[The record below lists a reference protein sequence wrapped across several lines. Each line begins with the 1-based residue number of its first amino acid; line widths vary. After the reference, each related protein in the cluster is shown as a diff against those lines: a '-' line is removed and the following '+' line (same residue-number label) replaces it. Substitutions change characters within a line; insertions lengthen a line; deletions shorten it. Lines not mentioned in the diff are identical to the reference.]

1 MLAKPIIH
9 LRGDYLLIVTIGIV
23 EIVRIALTNN
33 LFGLTGGA
41 NGIYGIARPSLFG
54 MVFSSPK
61 RQFYLIWTFTIL
73 TMFLFYVLE
82 HSRFG
87 RALNYIRYDD
97 LAASGCGIDV
107 TRYKL
112 MAFTVGAFWA
122 GMVGTL
128 FAANIRTIEP
138 TSFNFYESVILFAIV
153 ILGGSGSI
161 AGVVLGAF
169 LLIGLQDVFR
179 EFESARMLIFG
190 AAMMVMMIICPQG
203 LLPPRRRFYNARFLV
218 GRFPP
223 RRAAGRTRKGGGVMS
238 LLILRNLL
246 KTFGGLVAMNSVTFS
261 VDEASI
267 VGLIGPNGA
276 GKTTT
281 FNIITGN
288 YRPTPARS
296 SSIEGH
302 YRQAHPQDRGIG
314 IARTFQNIRLF
325 QDMSVLENVLAGCHC
340 RMRAGLFPSLFR
352 TPAQRS
358 EERQAVERAMRE
370 LAFVG
375 LDDQY
380 ANLAGN
386 LAYGNQRLLEIA
398 RALASEPRFLILDEP
413 AGGMNDQETADLML
427 LIKAIQKRGITILL
441 IEHDMNLVMRVCE
454 KIVVLENGA
463 LIAEGTS
470 AEIKRNPRVIE
481 AYLGAEG

>member
-1 MLAKPIIH
+1 MPIIH

-218 GRFPP
+218 GRFP
-223 RRAAGRTRKGGGVMS
+223 RGVQRA
-238 LLILRNLL
+238 
-246 KTFGGLVAMNSVTFS
+246 
-261 VDEASI
+261 E
-267 VGLIGPNGA
+267 
-276 GKTTT
+276 
-281 FNIITGN
+281 
-288 YRPTPARS
+288 PAR
-296 SSIEGH
+296 
-302 YRQAHPQDRGIG
+302 
-314 IARTFQNIRLF
+314 
-325 QDMSVLENVLAGCHC
+325 
-340 RMRAGLFPSLFR
+340 
-352 TPAQRS
+352 
-358 EERQAVERAMRE
+358 EE
-370 LAFVG
+370 
-375 LDDQY
+375 
-380 ANLAGN
+380 
-386 LAYGNQRLLEIA
+386 
-398 RALASEPRFLILDEP
+398 AL
-413 AGGMNDQETADLML
+413 
-427 LIKAIQKRGITILL
+427 
-441 IEHDMNLVMRVCE
+441 
-454 KIVVLENGA
+454 
-463 LIAEGTS
+463 
-470 AEIKRNPRVIE
+470 
-481 AYLGAEG
+481 

>member
-1 MLAKPIIH
+1 
-9 LRGDYLLIVTIGIV
+9 
-23 EIVRIALTNN
+23 
-33 LFGLTGGA
+33 
-41 NGIYGIARPSLFG
+41 
-54 MVFSSPK
+54 
-61 RQFYLIWTFTIL
+61 
-73 TMFLFYVLE
+73 
-82 HSRFG
+82 
-87 RALNYIRYDD
+87 
-97 LAASGCGIDV
+97 
-107 TRYKL
+107 
-112 MAFTVGAFWA
+112 
-122 GMVGTL
+122 
-128 FAANIRTIEP
+128 
-138 TSFNFYESVILFAIV
+138 
-153 ILGGSGSI
+153 
-161 AGVVLGAF
+161 
-169 LLIGLQDVFR
+169 
-179 EFESARMLIFG
+179 
-190 AAMMVMMIICPQG
+190 
-203 LLPPRRRFYNARFLV
+203 
-218 GRFPP
+218 
-223 RRAAGRTRKGGGVMS
+223 MS

-288 YRPTPARS
+288 YRPDS
-296 SSIEGH
+296 GEVIF
-302 YRQAHPQDRGIG
+302 DRKDITGRPTHKIVELG

-398 RALASEPRFLILDEP
+398 PGAGLGTALPHPRRAGRGHERSGNGGSHAAHQGHPEAGHYHPADRARHEPCHARLRKDRR
-413 AGGMNDQETADLML
+413 AG
-427 LIKAIQKRGITILL
+427 KRGP
-441 IEHDMNLVMRVCE
+441 HR
-454 KIVVLENGA
+454 
-463 LIAEGTS
+463 
-470 AEIKRNPRVIE
+470 
-481 AYLGAEG
+481 

>member
-1 MLAKPIIH
+1 MSDSLFSKRYFYPVAGGIFCLVMACVPTILELAGLGGGGIAQLDMLNKIGIYAALALSLNLILGQTGLFHMGHTAFFAMGAYTTAILNTVYHWPVFATMPIAGVLAAIFAFVLAKPIIH

-161 AGVVLGAF
+161 AGAGLGTA
-169 LLIGLQDVFR
+169 
-179 EFESARMLIFG
+179 
-190 AAMMVMMIICPQG
+190 
-203 LLPPRRRFYNARFLV
+203 LPH
-218 GRFPP
+218 P
-223 RRAAGRTRKGGGVMS
+223 RRAGRGHERSGNGGSHAAHQGHPESGHHHPADRARHEPCHARLRKD
-238 LLILRNLL
+238 RR
-246 KTFGGLVAMNSVTFS
+246 
-261 VDEASI
+261 
-267 VGLIGPNGA
+267 A
-276 GKTTT
+276 GK
-281 FNIITGN
+281 
-288 YRPTPARS
+288 
-296 SSIEGH
+296 
-302 YRQAHPQDRGIG
+302 RGPH
-314 IARTFQNIRLF
+314 RRR
-325 QDMSVLENVLAGCHC
+325 H
-340 RMRAGLFPSLFR
+340 FR
-352 TPAQRS
+352 R
-358 EERQAVERAMRE
+358 
-370 LAFVG
+370 
-375 LDDQY
+375 
-380 ANLAGN
+380 
-386 LAYGNQRLLEIA
+386 
-398 RALASEPRFLILDEP
+398 
-413 AGGMNDQETADLML
+413 DQE
-427 LIKAIQKRGITILL
+427 KPEGPRGLPRRGRL
-441 IEHDMNLVMRVCE
+441 
-454 KIVVLENGA
+454 GA
-463 LIAEGTS
+463 VDAAEGTS
-470 AEIKRNPRVIE
+470 CFPGVCIF
-481 AYLGAEG
+481 